1 MNRCSRWQ
9 LVTGGSSISYQWS
22 TMPPWLRCTSLA
34 DAVLNYNYSM
44 KAVDLGD
51 KILKSYEMN
60 RKTLL
65 WTTKLV
71 FYLANMAMM
80 NGYLLMCRS
89 QQAVREGIIMQGH
102 VQNLPHL
109 REDLKLHNHFTF
121 RVNVILAL
129 VEEGNRDHSFHNP
142 YVRVLAVAPEWRFNE
157 CHFPE
162 EIIPTKERAKNY
174 HRCNGCYTE
183 KGGGG
188 KYTKFQ
194 CGLCK
199 KFLCPWPCFE
209 VYHTKGLMHVDAIKA
224 QNDQLA
230 GKVGKATCMED
241 AVLGGDLD
249 LPQLNETVWLLDYS
263 LVLFAQVEPK
273 EWAFRSPSQFT
284 IACDNLGTLRM
295 TISIVSCIKAV
306 PELYWSVRIN
316 VWNMLDVHVLSA
328 SARWHGLWI
337 AHNPQ
342 KFPPTIDDWKTATV
356 TPMCMA
362 CGPHFE
368 GTQIR
373 DIGRL
378 CHTVASEML
387 FRGYDTDGC
396 SVHALNR

>member
-188 KYTKFQ
+188 STPNFNVA
-194 CGLCK
+194 CARNSCAPGRALRCIT
-199 KFLCPWPCFE
+199 P
-209 VYHTKGLMHVDAIKA
+209 KA
-224 QNDQLA
+224 S
-230 GKVGKATCMED
+230 CMWT
-241 AVLGGDLD
+241 
-249 LPQLNETVWLLDYS
+249 QS
-263 LVLFAQVEPK
+263 
-273 EWAFRSPSQFT
+273 RH
-284 IACDNLGTLRM
+284 RM
-295 TISIVSCIKAV
+295 TN
-306 PELYWSVRIN
+306 WRG
-316 VWNMLDVHVLSA
+316 
-328 SARWHGLWI
+328 RWGRRR
-337 AHNPQ
+337 A
-342 KFPPTIDDWKTATV
+342 WKTQSLGEIWICLNSMRLFDSLTTAWFYLLRWNRRN
-356 TPMCMA
+356 
-362 CGPHFE
+362 GP
-368 GTQIR
+368 
-373 DIGRL
+373 
-378 CHTVASEML
+378 SEVL
-387 FRGYDTDGC
+387 H
-396 SVHALNR
+396 SLPLLVII